1 MEIPISTFPRP
12 QLQLPPFISRFCF
25 GIVCEILVSGFHSSG
40 LFFSPSPLFILQ
52 EFLPSQKRANVI
64 MVACNVKYLTTV
76 SGFCIK
82 LRNVLEKELHQ
93 AVRRSW
99 GHKSN
104 EKKKTGRKLSFSR
117 GGATFVKSFASGQLH
132 HHLTLGGRHLSWMRI
147 AVSCS
152 VRHLYF
158 TLAWL
163 QFKVTLIAA

>member
-93 AVRRSW
+93 AVRRS
-99 GHKSN
+99 
-104 EKKKTGRKLSFSR
+104 
-117 GGATFVKSFASGQLH
+117 
-132 HHLTLGGRHLSWMRI
+132 
-147 AVSCS
+147 
-152 VRHLYF
+152 
-158 TLAWL
+158 
-163 QFKVTLIAA
+163 